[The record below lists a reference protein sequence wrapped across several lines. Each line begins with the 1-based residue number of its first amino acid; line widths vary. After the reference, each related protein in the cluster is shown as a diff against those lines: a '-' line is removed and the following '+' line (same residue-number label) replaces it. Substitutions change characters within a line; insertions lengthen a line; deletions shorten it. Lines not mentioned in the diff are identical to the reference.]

1 LIAARLAHF
10 FATAQPLAAEPP
22 LPELTE
28 REREI
33 LSLMA
38 RHYANPEIAQ
48 QLGISVKTIS
58 NHISNIFSKLQVAD
72 RAAAILAARRAGL
85 E

>member
-1 LIAARLAHF
+1 
-10 FATAQPLAAEPP
+10 
-22 LPELTE
+22 
-28 REREI
+28 
-33 LSLMA
+33 MA